1 MTLSTVLKAVRLI
14 CVSLTKSSQITAE
27 VLMVIITRAYEFIKH
42 FDFILPITY
51 LDAVTHL
58 QMLDGQ

>member
-1 MTLSTVLKAVRLI
+1 M
-14 CVSLTKSSQITAE
+14 CVTYQIITDTAE

-51 LDAVTHL
+51 LESVTHL
-58 QMLDGQ
+58 QVLDGQ

>member
-1 MTLSTVLKAVRLI
+1 M
-14 CVSLTKSSQITAE
+14 CVTYQIITDTAE

-42 FDFILPITY
+42 FVILPITY
-51 LDAVTHL
+51 LEPVTHL